1 MALLRSIAI
10 FVAANAIGIAI
21 AALYLG
27 PGFQL
32 GLVSFV
38 VAVLVFT
45 AVEAAAKPLLER
57 ASKKWLPQMI
67 GALSLV
73 AVFVSLLVTS
83 FLVPGKMISGIG
95 NWLAA
100 TLIVWLVSFVA
111 QLALARW
118 AFPASRPDSAAGP

>member
-1 MALLRSIAI
+1 MELLRSIAI
-10 FVAANAIGIAI
+10 FIGANAIGIAA

-32 GLVSFV
+32 GIVSFV

-57 ASKKWLPQMI
+57 ASRKWLPQMI

-73 AVFVSLLVTS
+73 AVFVSLLVTTL
-83 FLVPGKMISGIG
+83 LVPGSTISGIG
-95 NWLAA
+95 SWLAA
-100 TLIVWLVSFVA
+100 TLIVWLVSFLA
-111 QLALARW
+111 QLALAKW
-118 AFPASRPDSAAGP
+118 AFPAATPDTARKS